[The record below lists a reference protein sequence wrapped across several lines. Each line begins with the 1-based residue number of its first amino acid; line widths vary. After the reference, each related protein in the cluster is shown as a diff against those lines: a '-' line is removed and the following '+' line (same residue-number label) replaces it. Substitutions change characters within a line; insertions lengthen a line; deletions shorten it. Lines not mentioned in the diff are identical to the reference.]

1 MADRPLKGRA
11 ALVTGAGGS
20 GMGRSTALTLA
31 RDGAKVA
38 LNFGT
43 YRKGSAA
50 AKQTARAIEDEFG
63 SEAVLLRGD
72 TTKAPAC
79 RKLVADTVRAFGSI
93 DILVNNAG
101 SPWEFLPIE
110 KVKDAE
116 WTKSMAA
123 EIDNVWFLTKYAI
136 PHMRRRRFGR
146 VVIFGMF
153 RAQAWRG
160 PPFDGTF
167 GKAARGLLTEKLAL
181 ALQEDGITVNNIA
194 PGFVEWVSFKAAVTH
209 ARDGP
214 PNPKGEERPVPQHAA
229 DAIAW
234 LCRDEQRWISGAEL
248 PVWGAPPPKGRK
260 F

>member
-1 MADRPLKGRA
+1 MTDKPLRGRV

-20 GMGRSTALTLA
+20 GMGRATAFTLA

-43 YRKGSAA
+43 YRKGAA
-50 AKQTARAIEDEFG
+50 SAKQTARAIEHEFG
-63 SEAVLLRGD
+63 SEAVLLPAD
-72 TTKAPAC
+72 TTDASAC
-79 RKLVADTVRAFGSI
+79 KRLVAASVRAFGSL

-110 KVKDAE
+110 KVKDSE
-116 WTKSMAA
+116 WEKSMAA
-123 EIDNVWFLTKYAI
+123 EINSVWHLTKYAL
-136 PHMRRRRFGR
+136 PHMRKRAFGR
-146 VVIFGMF
+146 IFLLGMF

-181 ALQEDGITVNNIA
+181 ALQEEGITVNNIA
-194 PGFVEWVSFKAAVTH
+194 PGYIEWVSLRAALAHAKA
-209 ARDGP
+209 GP
-214 PNPKGEERPVPQHAA
+214 PPSKGEERPAPQHAA
-229 DAIAW
+229 EAIAW
-234 LCRDEQRWISGAEL
+234 LCREEQRWISWAEI
-248 PVWGAPPPKGRK
+248 PVWGAPPPRGRK